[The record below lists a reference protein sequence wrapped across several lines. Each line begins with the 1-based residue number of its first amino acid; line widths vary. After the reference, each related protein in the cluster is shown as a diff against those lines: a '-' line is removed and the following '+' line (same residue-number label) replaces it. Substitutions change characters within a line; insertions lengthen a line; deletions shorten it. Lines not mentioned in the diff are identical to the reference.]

1 MGLKSSLP
9 ASCLRFLMV
18 ILTAVGLALL
28 VGGLLVKFLLH
39 CPGPDPYLILLDAG
53 SVHTSVYTYRYSYPG
68 GRVNIDEV
76 GSCELDF
83 EAGVSSFST
92 NPGLAADLA
101 NHDCIAHAVS
111 LVPNSSLPVSSILLG
126 STAGMRILSL
136 AQPTVAVQI
145 KQNLASSL
153 EGAAHGMKTEVAV
166 LDPMEEAED
175 GWVTANYLAGGLGT
189 GREAGKVQGALDW
202 GGASSQISTVKGSG
216 EKPGNRWLHLFG
228 TEFELQSKSHLCYG
242 QAEAVNRHR
251 ANLVYKEYLASNRTL
266 TSPLQVFDPCLPPGS
281 SLNLSISSM
290 FWSPCTTYKD
300 QQFLDIVRNVEGNH
314 AYEVTL
320 VPGGEHTCSEEI
332 AQQFN
337 PDWCKN
343 TYIQPDVEVI
353 CLDPSTIP
361 SPNNHSFLAFS
372 TYWYLTT
379 GLGLNPGY
387 LDSFTDNEAPFSF
400 PMAKFDDTTQHICS
414 LPLSELK
421 DQLKLMPRP
430 KEACFQ
436 ANFMRAL
443 LTTGYHFDSDSW
455 ENISFVKRLGNP
467 PAEVGWTLGHAIIQ
481 ANKEENNLVKP
492 CISNTVFVVLLGFS
506 FLCVFFVLA
515 FCQEF
520 QSRRARESYQS
531 LA

>member
-1 MGLKSSLP
+1 MKHLTSFP
-9 ASCLRFLMV
+9 ASFLRVLLFLS
-18 ILTAVGLALL
+18 LAVHVALL
-28 VGGLLVKFLLH
+28 GGALWAKFLLP
-39 CPGPDPYLILLDAG
+39 CDGPEPYLILLDAG
-53 SVHTSVYTYRYSYPG
+53 SVHTSVYTYRYSNPG

-92 NPGLAADLA
+92 NPGLAAHLA
-101 NHDCIAHAVS
+101 NHDCITHAVS
-111 LVPNSSLPVSSILLG
+111 LVPESSLPVSSILLG

-136 AQPTVAVQI
+136 AQPTVALQI
-145 KQNLASSL
+145 KQQLASSL
-153 EGAAHGMKTEVAV
+153 EGAAHGMKTAVSV

-175 GWVTANYLAGGLGT
+175 GWVTANYLAGGLNT
-189 GREAGKVQGALDW
+189 GREVPQVQGALDW

-216 EKPGNRWLHLFG
+216 DEPGNRWLHLFG
-228 TEFELQSKSHLCYG
+228 REFELQSKSHLCYG

-251 ANLVYKEYLASNRTL
+251 ANLVYKEYLTSNRTL

-281 SLNLSISSM
+281 SVNLSISSM
-290 FWSPCTTYKD
+290 FWSPCTRYKD
-300 QQFLDIVRNVEGNH
+300 LQFLDIVRNKEGNQD
-314 AYEVTL
+314 VTL
-320 VPGGEHTCSEEI
+320 VPGGDHSCSEQI

-337 PDWCKN
+337 PDMCKH
-343 TYIQPDVEVI
+343 TYIQPDIEVI

-361 SPNNHSFLAFS
+361 SPNNHSYLAFS

-379 GLGLNPGY
+379 GLGLNPSQ
-387 LDSFTDNEAPFSF
+387 LDSSTDNEAPFSF
-400 PMAKFDDTTQHICS
+400 SLTKFDETTQHICS
-414 LPLSELK
+414 LPYSELK

-436 ANFMRAL
+436 ANFMRSL

-455 ENISFVKRLGNP
+455 QNISFVKRLGNP

-481 ANKEENNLVKP
+481 ANKQGNNLEKP
-492 CISNTVFVVLLGFS
+492 CISNTVFVVLLGVS
-506 FLCVFFVLA
+506 MLAAVFAIVFYQVFHLR
-515 FCQEF
+515 Q
-520 QSRRARESYQS
+520 ARESYQS